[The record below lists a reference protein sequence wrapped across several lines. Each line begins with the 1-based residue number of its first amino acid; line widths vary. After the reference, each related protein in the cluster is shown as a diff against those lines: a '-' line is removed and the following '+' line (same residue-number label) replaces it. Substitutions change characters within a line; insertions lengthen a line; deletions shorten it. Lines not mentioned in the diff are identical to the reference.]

1 MMTALQNVLVVEDNP
16 QVRMIVKLS
25 LEKVGRLNVR
35 VCSTGEEALEAANTF
50 APQLILLDVMMPGM
64 DGPAVLKRLRQ
75 LPETLGIPVIFLTAK
90 TTADELRELRELG
103 AVDVIAKPFDPMTL
117 HQQIKDIWDGL

>member
-1 MMTALQNVLVVEDNP
+1 MTTALQNVLVVEDNP

-35 VCSTGEEALEAANTF
+35 VCSTGEEALEAATTF

-90 TTADELRELRELG
+90 TTANELRELRELG